1 MLTATHTGNLELREA
16 GTTPVLAGR
25 FPYSVPTVLADGRSE
40 VFDKRAFG
48 GSVNDGGDIHLL
60 LHHDMDKPMASR
72 SAGSLKLTDSD
83 EALEFE
89 ATMSADIRAVGYV
102 SDFLAV
108 LRSGLV
114 GGVSP
119 GFRVNEG
126 GDYVKRVSS
135 GLMRVVKS
143 ANLVEI
149 SAVTKPAYPAAQIEA
164 RSWQVTAPELKAQ
177 IADRWRR

>member
-1 MLTATHTGNLELREA
+1 MLTAISEGNLELREA
-16 GTTPVLAGR
+16 GSSPVLAGR
-25 FPYSVPTVLADGRSE
+25 FPYSVPTVLSDGRSE
-40 VFDKRAFG
+40 VFEARAFG
-48 GSVNDGGDIHLL
+48 GSINDGGDIHLL

-72 SAGSLKLTDSD
+72 SAGSLKITDTND
-83 EALEFE
+83 ALEFE
-89 ATMSADIRAVGYV
+89 ATLSAEMRAVGYV
-102 SDFLAV
+102 KDFLTI

-143 ANLVEI
+143 ANLIEI

-164 RSWQVTAPELKAQ
+164 RSWSVTTPDIKVNS
-177 IADRWRR
+177 DRWRR

>member
-1 MLTATHTGNLELREA
+1 MLIAISEGNLELREA
-16 GTTPVLAGR
+16 GSSPVLAGR
-25 FPYSVPTVLADGRSE
+25 FPYSVPTVLSDGRSE
-40 VFDKRAFG
+40 VFEARAFG
-48 GSVNDGGDIHLL
+48 ASVNDGGDIHLL
-60 LHHDMDKPMASR
+60 LHHDIDRPMASR
-72 SAGSLKLTDSD
+72 SAGSLKLTDTN

-89 ATMSADIRAVGYV
+89 ATLSAEMRAVGYV
-102 SDFLAV
+102 KDFLTILA
-108 LRSGLV
+108 SGLV

-119 GFRVNEG
+119 GFRVSEG

-143 ANLVEI
+143 ANLIEI

-164 RSWQVTAPELKAQ
+164 RSWNITGPKFKAK